1 MPLRYC
7 FPGAIHVT
15 LKLLELTNVT
25 EKEDGGC
32 DGAKEGIKQNI
43 PNYHRYPLQIPK
55 YMYVYDAYN
64 KQCYVQTKHRE
75 PANLIAMS
83 C

>member
-43 PNYHRYPLQIPK
+43 PNYHRYPLQTLNICM
-55 YMYVYDAYN
+55 YMMHTINNAMYKLNIVSL
-64 KQCYVQTKHRE
+64 QT
-75 PANLIAMS
+75 
-83 C
+83 